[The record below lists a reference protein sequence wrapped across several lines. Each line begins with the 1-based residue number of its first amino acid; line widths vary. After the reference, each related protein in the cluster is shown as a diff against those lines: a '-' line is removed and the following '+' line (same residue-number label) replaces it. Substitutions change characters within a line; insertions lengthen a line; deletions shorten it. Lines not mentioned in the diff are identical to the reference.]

1 MCGRYKLSV
10 SRLKK
15 FIKGIKAGNDYFSI
29 HGPIKYHDIVLPSDF
44 DEDPD
49 ESDITAEMCPGSDIL
64 MINNKL
70 ELEEGYWTI
79 RDKTWK
85 GETVSCINAKA
96 ETIWNVGMFRDAIR
110 EDRVLIPA
118 NSVLEWQL
126 QPDKTKKKF
135 ELWFD
140 GDPTF
145 AFAGIARYCEING
158 QMRRCTVII
167 TTKPNEIFNEIHN
180 SKRRQPVV
188 IRKEDYAE
196 WLDTDTPFGEIN
208 RMMQPLPSSET
219 KFKEI
224 VEPAKPKSSRSKK
237 TKKV

>member
-1 MCGRYKLSV
+1 MCGRYKLSI

-49 ESDITAEMCPGSDIL
+49 ESDTEAEMYPGADIL

-70 ELEEGYWTI
+70 ELEEAYWTI

-85 GETVSCINAKA
+85 GEMVSCINAKA

-110 EDRVLIPA
+110 GDRVLIPA
-118 NSVLEWQL
+118 NSVLEWQH
-126 QPDKTKKKF
+126 QPDKSKKKF

-145 AFAGIARYCEING
+145 AFAGIARDCEING
-158 QMRRCTVII
+158 ETRRCTVII

-188 IRKEDYAE
+188 VRKEDYAQ
-196 WLDTDTPFGEIN
+196 WLDNDTSFSDIN
-208 RMMQPLPSSET
+208 RLMQPLPSSET
-219 KFKEI
+219 RFKELF
-224 VEPAKPKSSRSKK
+224 ETAKPKKPKPK
-237 TKKV
+237 TTKR